1 MAPKRRIAGIAVV
14 AGLTAACAPASADT
28 SAGTSRDHVT
38 RPSAAVHHS
47 RHADAVKEAKRLIRR
62 SPTTAG
68 ETAVAS
74 APRKILRSAPT
85 RPFGHTVVARTR
97 FWTSTRSAKAVFNAL
112 KQTPPRGMRLESEGS
127 EGDRGRV
134 IERDVEFGVK
144 QAPATLASADLQVKV
159 VPTGHG
165 NSAIG
170 VYAEV
175 VPQPIRHR
183 NEHVPGSLRTVTV
196 ARIDATDNSVIKQR
210 TITGN
215 QARIL
220 VRDFDTLRRE
230 PPEGARSCPI
240 QLTARQAT
248 FAAAGHTWQ
257 VEDEFCGVDA
267 VTRDGHDLPD
277 LVPDNAFT
285 RALKAALR

>member
-1 MAPKRRIAGIAVV
+1 MRRIAVIALA
-14 AGLTAACAPASADT
+14 AGLLSACAPIG
-28 SAGTSRDHVT
+28 AGLSREHVT
-38 RPSAAVHHS
+38 HPSAAVHHS
-47 RHADAVKEAKRLIRR
+47 RHADAVGEAKRLIRR

-68 ETAVAS
+68 ETAVAT
-74 APRKILRSAPT
+74 APRKILRSAPI
-85 RPFGHTVVARTR
+85 RPFGHTVVTRKR

-134 IERDVEFGVK
+134 IERDVEFGLK
-144 QAPATLASADLQVKV
+144 HAPATLASAELEVQV
-159 VPTGHG
+159 VPIGHG
-165 NSAIG
+165 NGAIG
-170 VYAEV
+170 GYAEV

-210 TITGN
+210 TITGS

-220 VRDFDTLRRE
+220 VRDFDALRRE
-230 PPEGARSCPI
+230 PPEGARSCPL
-240 QLTARQAT
+240 QLTARRST

-257 VEDEFCGVDA
+257 VEDEFCGVDS

-285 RALKAALR
+285 RALNAALR

>member
-1 MAPKRRIAGIAVV
+1 MRRIAVIALA
-14 AGLTAACAPASADT
+14 AGLLSACAPIG
-28 SAGTSRDHVT
+28 AGLSREHVT
-38 RPSAAVHHS
+38 HPSAAVHHS
-47 RHADAVKEAKRLIRR
+47 RHADAVGEAKRLIRR

-68 ETAVAS
+68 ETAVAT
-74 APRKILRSAPT
+74 APRKILRSAPI
-85 RPFGHTVVARTR
+85 RPFGHTVVTRKR

-134 IERDVEFGVK
+134 IERDVEFGLK
-144 QAPATLASADLQVKV
+144 HAPATLASAELEVQV
-159 VPTGHG
+159 VPIGHG
-165 NSAIG
+165 NGAIG
-170 VYAEV
+170 GYAEV

-210 TITGN
+210 TITGS

-220 VRDFDTLRRE
+220 VRDFDALRRE
-230 PPEGARSCPI
+230 PPEGARSCPL
-240 QLTARQAT
+240 QLTARRST

-257 VEDEFCGVDA
+257 VEDEFCGVDS